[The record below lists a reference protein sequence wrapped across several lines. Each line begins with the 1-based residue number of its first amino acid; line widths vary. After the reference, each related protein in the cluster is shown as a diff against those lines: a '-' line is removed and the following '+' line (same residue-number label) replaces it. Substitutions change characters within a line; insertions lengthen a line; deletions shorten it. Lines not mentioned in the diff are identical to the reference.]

1 MAIDHGAPSAA
12 GVPAQVARGG
22 GLPLGVV
29 RRATAE
35 HAVSAGRIK
44 VRAALEELDRVAAF
58 VLDVG
63 RRAGLNESALY
74 RLRLAADELA
84 TNIVMHGYRGRSGE
98 IAVEAAIEPERLWV
112 RFQDD
117 APAFDPHQGMRAPEL
132 DAPLSERRIGGL
144 GVYLAVTAVDEYRYE
159 LVAGRNVST
168 LVMLLPGRGGSTR
181 PPRTR
186 GGDDEPTAE

>member
-12 GVPAQVARGG
+12 GVPAQAGRGG
-22 GLPLGVV
+22 PPSGAV
-29 RRATAE
+29 RRAAAE
-35 HAVSAGRIK
+35 PTVSAARIK
-44 VRAALEELDRVAAF
+44 VRATLEDLDRVASF

-63 RRAGLNESALY
+63 RRAGLRQQALY

-84 TNIVMHGYRGRSGE
+84 TNIVMHGYRGRPGD
-98 IAVEAAIEPERLWV
+98 IAVDAAVEPDRIWV

-117 APAFDPHQGMRAPEL
+117 APPFDPHQGMRAPDL
-132 DAPLSERRIGGL
+132 DAPLSERPIGGL

-168 LVMLLPGRGGSTR
+168 LVMLLGGRGGDGRR
-181 PPRTR
+181 PR
-186 GGDDEPTAE
+186 GAHDEPTAQ